1 MSLLQEYQ
9 ALHATNSSLHIDD
22 QGYYIIRFALDTT
35 SLNPKIKR
43 LFNSSKGVVVQL
55 KVGAN
60 YEESDADEPS
70 VLVYQSSDT
79 DLNSVTLLDVDT
91 DFGIMCWYLT
101 DRIKRI
107 VHVHWEHRSVGDS
120 SSSSSNSNSSIHI
133 IEEYDP
139 ALMIEIGSSVEF
151 LMDMGF
157 SVHQVNAAL
166 DKYVSIHKASLKPCE
181 SKEWIKQLFD
191 QLSNELL
198 MNASDQVPIDD
209 DLTKQ
214 VLVTKIVSMM
224 GDATE
229 TKPTSTN
236 IATSKP
242 TIPKPTKSTSKAPSI
257 SKSKAPVPLPLG
269 MRNPRQQMVNTCWS
283 QLNTNIVSDLSE
295 QQLWRDAARS
305 FLQKLHDYAH
315 LKFNNVMSFCLMC
328 DTYLEMAFNKIPIC
342 SNPTCRKMYEKSKTI
357 HGDILNEI
365 KTNPDSVQLLVVLL
379 HATASSDNVK
389 GQSLVSVQGLKANTG
404 ILPHPSLPR
413 MFEPFP
419 YGIGFD
425 TTLPNGYKSQDHA
438 LLIKTLD
445 NIPKINSLC
454 KYTSE
459 FELALDLD
467 DIDPLIFPLLK
478 WVIRN
483 YCGDIKL
490 LPLDRNIASFGTP
503 LQFKIEQSFPENEQ
517 LFANWKHK
525 ARSVI
530 SGTGSYMAFHGS
542 PISNWHSI
550 IRTGL
555 LGGYVPGIY
564 HALDSATSV
573 PYMNSQPLKSTWANS
588 TWNLTTNLKC
598 LAAIE
603 VADYRTIEPTKIAVS
618 VPGSVWVAFDNSM
631 VVTRYL
637 FLFPNGT
644 TRGANV
650 RADAL
655 LDYI

>member
-9 ALHATNSSLHIDD
+9 SLRATNSSLHIDD
-22 QGYYIIRFALDTT
+22 QGYYIIRFALDTAN
-35 SLNPKIKR
+35 LNPKITR
-43 LFNSSKGVVVQL
+43 LFNSSKGVIVQL
-55 KVGAN
+55 KIGAN
-60 YEESDADEPS
+60 YDEQDADEPS

-107 VHVHWEHRSVGDS
+107 VHVHWEHRSVGDTS
-120 SSSSSNSNSSIHI
+120 SLSSNSDSSIHI

-139 ALMIEIGSSVEF
+139 TLMIEIGSSVEF

-157 SVHQVNAAL
+157 TIHQVNAAL
-166 DKYVSIHKASLKPCE
+166 DKYISIHKTSLESHE
-181 SKEWIKQLFD
+181 SKDLFD

-198 MNASDQVPIDD
+198 MNASDQVPIDND
-209 DLTKQ
+209 DDITKQ
-214 VLVTKIVSMM
+214 VLVTKIMSMM
-224 GDATE
+224 NDVTE
-229 TKPTSTN
+229 TKSTSTSTT
-236 IATSKP
+236 TSKP
-242 TIPKPTKSTSKAPSI
+242 TLLKPTKSTSKPPSI
-257 SKSKAPVPLPLG
+257 PKSKATVPLPLG

-283 QLNTNIVSDLSE
+283 QLNTNIVSDISE
-295 QQLWRDAARS
+295 RQLWQDATRS
-305 FLQKLHDYAH
+305 FLQKLHDYAY
-315 LKFNNVMSFCLMC
+315 LKFNNLLSFCLMC
-328 DTYLEMAFNKIPIC
+328 DTYLEMSFNKIPIC
-342 SNPTCRKMYEKSKTI
+342 SNPTCRKMYEKSKMI

-379 HATASSDNVK
+379 HATASSDHIK
-389 GQSLVSVQGLKANTG
+389 GQNLISVQGIKATNTNTH
-404 ILPHPSLPR
+404 LSQTK
-413 MFEPFP
+413 MFEPYP
-419 YGIGFD
+419 YGLGFD
-425 TTLPNGYKSQDHA
+425 TTLPNGYKLQDHA
-438 LLIKTLD
+438 LLIKALD
-445 NIPKINSLC
+445 NTPKINVMA

-467 DIDPLIFPLLK
+467 DINPLVFPLLK
-478 WVIRN
+478 WIIRN

-517 LFANWKHK
+517 LFVNWKHK
-525 ARSVI
+525 ARSVV

-564 HALDSATSV
+564 HALDSTTSI

-603 VADYRTIEPTKIAVS
+603 VADYRTIKPTKIAVS